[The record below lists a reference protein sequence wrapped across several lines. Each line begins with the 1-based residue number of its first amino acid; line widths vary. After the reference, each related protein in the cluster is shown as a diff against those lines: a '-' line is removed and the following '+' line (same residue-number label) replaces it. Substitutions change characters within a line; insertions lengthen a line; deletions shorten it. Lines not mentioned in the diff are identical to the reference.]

1 MLLLALTKKVS
12 TEIEEVDIVEDD
24 SDITNP
30 DNREHKVLRDDKTK
44 EPSAFSKTRAKFTR
58 PALDQMDVRK
68 IVQLNLERKN
78 RAGNTGRKKNYTKR
92 SRVNRES
99 VKDVDF

>member
-1 MLLLALTKKVS
+1 MDQEDVE
-12 TEIEEVDIVEDD
+12 EIEDE
-24 SDITNP
+24 SDISHL
-30 DNREHKVLRDDKTK
+30 DNRELRPHRENNPTPK
-44 EPSAFSKTRAKFTR
+44 EPSAFNKHRAKFTR

-68 IVQLNLERKN
+68 IVQANLERKEK
-78 RAGNTGRKKNYTKR
+78 AGNTRRKKNYTKR